1 MRMSILKLIASAGL
15 FLSVQAS
22 EAGAQI
28 FQWTDAKGV
37 IHFTDNPH
45 SIPESVRNSSA
56 LIVRKDL
63 DSTSN
68 SSIGTAEPFAA
79 LPNPSATNP
88 PDIDATEAAP
98 TVIYAPQE
106 VNIVVVDSHSRR
118 PQSHACQFG
127 ANCKAAFRPQLTD
140 RRYIH
145 PDGGSRQYI
154 HPKSDRFGKG
164 STLKASR

>member
-1 MRMSILKLIASAGL
+1 MRMNIPKLLASAGL
-15 FLSVQAS
+15 LLSVQAS
-22 EAGAQI
+22 EAGSQI
-28 FQWTDAKGV
+28 FQWTDAKSV

-63 DSTSN
+63 DTKSN
-68 SSIGTAEPFAA
+68 SSFDTAEPFAA

-88 PDIDATEAAP
+88 PDIDATEPAP

-127 ANCKAAFRPQLTD
+127 ANCKAAFRPRLTD

-145 PDGGSRQYI
+145 PDGGSRQYV
-154 HPKSDRFGKG
+154 HPKLGPFG
-164 STLKASR
+164 RVQP

>member
-1 MRMSILKLIASAGL
+1 MRMNILKLLASAGL
-15 FLSVQAS
+15 FLSLQAS
-22 EAGAQI
+22 EAESQI

-45 SIPESVRNSSA
+45 SIPESVRNSAA
-56 LIVRKDL
+56 LLVRKDL
-63 DSTSN
+63 DIKSN
-68 SSIGTAEPFAA
+68 SSIDTAEPFAA

-88 PDIDATEAAP
+88 PEIDAKQAAP

-106 VNIVVVDSHSRR
+106 VNIVVVDSHSR

-127 ANCKAAFRPQLTD
+127 THCKAAFRPQLTD
-140 RRYIH
+140 PRYIH

-154 HPKSDRFGKG
+154 HPRLDPFGKG
-164 STLKASR
+164 STIKASR